1 MTEDPATGS
10 AAASLGGYLR
20 AIESVTAPCEVE
32 VRQGSPIGRPS
43 LLKVEI
49 PPTGG
54 IVVSGTATKIS

>member
-1 MTEDPATGS
+1 MDPATGS

-32 VRQGSPIGRPS
+32 VHQGSHIGRPS